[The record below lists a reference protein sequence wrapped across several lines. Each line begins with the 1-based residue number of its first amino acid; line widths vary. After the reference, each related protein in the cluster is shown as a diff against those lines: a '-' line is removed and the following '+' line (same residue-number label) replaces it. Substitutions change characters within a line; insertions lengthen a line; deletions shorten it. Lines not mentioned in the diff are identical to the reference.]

1 MEFIMKK
8 NDLYT
13 PKQEVQ
19 PVKKPVEKLPY
30 GLEKLV
36 KHATYV
42 MSNNTNNT
50 PSSVVITNTLLL
62 AISKTLPNQFNL
74 EESLVTKRV
83 DERLKKITSIIL
95 EDFKKPNT
103 DKKDYLTK
111 LLKEVWVEKEKPVY
125 AAKPVA
131 AKKPIVKKNKPNDR
145 TKKSHSEPKVA
156 PTIIVKKHKIV

>member
-1 MEFIMKK
+1 MKK

-19 PVKKPVEKLPY
+19 QVKKPVEKLPY

-42 MSNNTNNT
+42 MNNNTNNT

-62 AISKTLPNQFNL
+62 SISKTLPIQFNL

-83 DERLKKITSIIL
+83 DERLKKITAIIL

-103 DKKDYLTK
+103 DKKEYLTK
-111 LLKEVWVEKEKPVY
+111 LLKEVWVEKDKPVQ
-125 AAKPVA
+125 AVKPVA
-131 AKKPIVKKNKPNDR
+131 AKKPIVKKAKPYDKNK
-145 TKKSHSEPKVA
+145 KAQSEVKVV
-156 PTIIVKKHKIV
+156 PTIIVKKHKLV